1 MKKRNVWTEEKV
13 ASFAKFCRE
22 NKEKGNTLE
31 WCFTNFASGDA
42 KDKYGSRYYANKQA
56 YWNYVKN
63 ATLRT
68 SPVTHTGRE
77 ITLTQI
83 LKYER
88 LASEAGYQFILR

>member
-1 MKKRNVWTEEKV
+1 MKTVWTEEKV

-22 NKEKGNTLE
+22 NKENGNTLD

-56 YWNYVKN
+56 YWNYVKAN
-63 ATLRT
+63 KPRPTT
-68 SPVTHTGRE
+68 VTHTGPE

-88 LASEAGYQFILR
+88 LATAAGYQFILR

>member
-1 MKKRNVWTEEKV
+1 MKKRSVWTEEKV

-31 WCFTNFASGDA
+31 WCFTNFASG
-42 KDKYGSRYYANKQA
+42 RYYANKQA

-68 SPVTHTGRE
+68 SLVTHTGRE